1 MGQEKGLITK
11 QQAVGYFVFVFF
23 FLIPSCGTGKVES
36 FRGVTQGTLFQ
47 FFGANNRL

>member
-11 QQAVGYFVFVFF
+11 EQAVGCLVGF
-23 FLIPSCGTGKVES
+23 FLIPSRGTGKVDS

-47 FFGANNRL
+47 FFGNNNRL